1 MKNLRYLCLLCA
13 LAVCTMLPTGCIERP
28 DEVPGP
34 DDTAQG
40 GNKYDYAT
48 TRDIPLNLDYA
59 RRGSKALFEIYAQ
72 NPVNAVDGAFTLKPG
87 VKALLR
93 AYTDNDGKYSGVVNL
108 PTAVGKVYVYSES
121 YGFPACIEADVTAGG
136 ISCNVRQF
144 YEKAAGKVS
153 GAAVADRVA
162 ATRADAANPYNVQQ
176 LGDWT
181 WEGKPLYIL
190 GTVYGQKPYL
200 NIAPDYAQTPAGMMN
215 RIQNVLMPG
224 VDNSKYA
231 MPTGVV
237 NLNVTKD
244 AHLTLVFAAELAAWR
259 NAIGYYYYDTQ
270 NPPRTQAEFD
280 ALPKYVA
287 FPNCSSFT
295 TNFDDPDDLGS
306 GGGDWT
312 APLFFG
318 EQLRLTCFRGGKATD
333 IFPAGTTVGWFMLP
347 DAYEISAYDY
357 TGKLDITGS
366 KHPARYSNNE
376 FNAGNGRYMV
386 SLYDKVSG
394 KTVLGFEDGGDND
407 YKDVL
412 FYVDS
417 DPADAIY
424 DPDRP
429 TTDPGDEK
437 YPDVAG
443 DPVVGTLAFEDLW
456 PSQGDYDMNDVV
468 VGYSTTFT
476 VDKDNRIVAI
486 RDVVTPLHSGGKLRS
501 AFGYQ
506 LDIPVTAVKGVKIE
520 NGSSTAGLEK
530 NQDKAVVILFDDIE
544 QAVARGPVSV
554 EIKLD
559 GSLSMDKVTR
569 KSLYN
574 PFICVSDKGFVP
586 GAVRKEIH
594 LTNYPPTSLA
604 DPYPFGRNDDKSS
617 LDKAGNPIGPYY
629 YATSEL
635 YPFAI
640 DLPVTDYR
648 IPDEMVKID
657 VFYPYFADWVKS
669 RGEKHKEWY
678 KNSVKQTRYC
688 RFARSPCI
696 AGAPCCMGLPER
708 YVELL
713 CYLCRKE

>member
-333 IFPAGTTVGWFMLP
+333 IFPAG
-347 DAYEISAYDY
+347 
-357 TGKLDITGS
+357 
-366 KHPARYSNNE
+366 
-376 FNAGNGRYMV
+376 
-386 SLYDKVSG
+386 
-394 KTVLGFEDGGDND
+394 KTV
-407 YKDVL
+407 
-412 FYVDS
+412 
-417 DPADAIY
+417 A
-424 DPDRP
+424 
-429 TTDPGDEK
+429 
-437 YPDVAG
+437 
-443 DPVVGTLAFEDLW
+443 
-456 PSQGDYDMNDVV
+456 
-468 VGYSTTFT
+468 
-476 VDKDNRIVAI
+476 
-486 RDVVTPLHSGGKLRS
+486 
-501 AFGYQ
+501 
-506 LDIPVTAVKGVKIE
+506 
-520 NGSSTAGLEK
+520 
-530 NQDKAVVILFDDIE
+530 
-544 QAVARGPVSV
+544 
-554 EIKLD
+554 
-559 GSLSMDKVTR
+559 
-569 KSLYN
+569 
-574 PFICVSDKGFVP
+574 
-586 GAVRKEIH
+586 
-594 LTNYPPTSLA
+594 
-604 DPYPFGRNDDKSS
+604 
-617 LDKAGNPIGPYY
+617 
-629 YATSEL
+629 
-635 YPFAI
+635 
-640 DLPVTDYR
+640 
-648 IPDEMVKID
+648 
-657 VFYPYFADWVKS
+657 
-669 RGEKHKEWY
+669 
-678 KNSVKQTRYC
+678 
-688 RFARSPCI
+688 
-696 AGAPCCMGLPER
+696 
-708 YVELL
+708 
-713 CYLCRKE
+713 

>member
-437 YPDVAG
+437 YPDLAG
-443 DPVVGTLAFEDLW
+443 GPAAAALTKSNIYQAVLAG
-456 PSQGDYDMNDVV
+456 SQALDDAEVPETDRVL
-468 VGYSTTFT
+468 
-476 VDKDNRIVAI
+476 I
-486 RDVVTPLHSGGKLRS
+486 VTPATYALLK
-501 AFGYQ
+501 
-506 LDIPVTAVKGVKIE
+506 
-520 NGSSTAGLEK
+520 
-530 NQDKAVVILFDDIE
+530 
-544 QAVARGPVSV
+544 QAVEFDHTEIGADMRARGVV
-554 EIKLD
+554 AMLD
-559 GSLSMDKVTR
+559 GASVVKV
-569 KSLYN
+569 
-574 PFICVSDKGFVP
+574 P
-586 GAVRKEIH
+586 AVRLPAKFGFMLAHPSATVAPVKLEDFGIH
-594 LTNYPPTSLA
+594 NDTPLSSGTIVT
-604 DPYPFGRNDDKSS
+604 GRVCYDAFV
-617 LDKAGNPIGPYY
+617 LDNKKTGIYY
-629 YATSEL
+629 QAT
-635 YPFAI
+635 
-640 DLPVTDYR
+640 T
-648 IPDEMVKID
+648 
-657 VFYPYFADWVKS
+657 
-669 RGEKHKEWY
+669 
-678 KNSVKQTRYC
+678 
-688 RFARSPCI
+688 
-696 AGAPCCMGLPER
+696 
-708 YVELL
+708 
-713 CYLCRKE
+713 

>member
-1 MKNLRYLCLLCA
+1 
-13 LAVCTMLPTGCIERP
+13 
-28 DEVPGP
+28 
-34 DDTAQG
+34 
-40 GNKYDYAT
+40 
-48 TRDIPLNLDYA
+48 
-59 RRGSKALFEIYAQ
+59 
-72 NPVNAVDGAFTLKPG
+72 
-87 VKALLR
+87 
-93 AYTDNDGKYSGVVNL
+93 
-108 PTAVGKVYVYSES
+108 
-121 YGFPACIEADVTAGG
+121 
-136 ISCNVRQF
+136 
-144 YEKAAGKVS
+144 
-153 GAAVADRVA
+153 
-162 ATRADAANPYNVQQ
+162 
-176 LGDWT
+176 
-181 WEGKPLYIL
+181 
-190 GTVYGQKPYL
+190 VYGQKPYL
-200 NIAPDYAQTPAGMMN
+200 NIAPDYAQTPAGLMN

-244 AHLTLVFAAELAAWR
+244 AHLTLVFTAELAAWR

-270 NPPRTQAEFD
+270 NPPRTQTEFD

-530 NQDKAVVILFDDIE
+530 NQDKAVVILSRRHR
-544 QAVARGPVSV
+544 AGRGP
-554 EIKLD
+554 
-559 GSLSMDKVTR
+559 
-569 KSLYN
+569 
-574 PFICVSDKGFVP
+574 
-586 GAVRKEIH
+586 GAR
-594 LTNYPPTSLA
+594 
-604 DPYPFGRNDDKSS
+604 
-617 LDKAGNPIGPYY
+617 
-629 YATSEL
+629 
-635 YPFAI
+635 
-640 DLPVTDYR
+640 
-648 IPDEMVKID
+648 
-657 VFYPYFADWVKS
+657 
-669 RGEKHKEWY
+669 
-678 KNSVKQTRYC
+678 
-688 RFARSPCI
+688 
-696 AGAPCCMGLPER
+696 
-708 YVELL
+708 
-713 CYLCRKE
+713 

>member
-604 DPYPFGRNDDKSS
+604 DPYPSAATMTRARWTRRGTPS
-617 LDKAGNPIGPYY
+617 GPI
-629 YATSEL
+629 
-635 YPFAI
+635 I
-640 DLPVTDYR
+640 MRLPSCILLPSTCPLP
-648 IPDEMVKID
+648 ITG
-657 VFYPYFADWVKS
+657 S
-669 RGEKHKEWY
+669 R
-678 KNSVKQTRYC
+678 TRW
-688 RFARSPCI
+688 
-696 AGAPCCMGLPER
+696 
-708 YVELL
+708 
-713 CYLCRKE
+713 

>member
-200 NIAPDYAQTPAGMMN
+200 NIAPDYAQTPAGLMN

-259 NAIGYYYYDTQ
+259 NAIG
-270 NPPRTQAEFD
+270 
-280 ALPKYVA
+280 L
-287 FPNCSSFT
+287 
-295 TNFDDPDDLGS
+295 
-306 GGGDWT
+306 
-312 APLFFG
+312 
-318 EQLRLTCFRGGKATD
+318 
-333 IFPAGTTVGWFMLP
+333 
-347 DAYEISAYDY
+347 
-357 TGKLDITGS
+357 
-366 KHPARYSNNE
+366 
-376 FNAGNGRYMV
+376 
-386 SLYDKVSG
+386 SL
-394 KTVLGFEDGGDND
+394 
-407 YKDVL
+407 
-412 FYVDS
+412 
-417 DPADAIY
+417 
-424 DPDRP
+424 
-429 TTDPGDEK
+429 
-437 YPDVAG
+437 
-443 DPVVGTLAFEDLW
+443 
-456 PSQGDYDMNDVV
+456 
-468 VGYSTTFT
+468 
-476 VDKDNRIVAI
+476 
-486 RDVVTPLHSGGKLRS
+486 
-501 AFGYQ
+501 
-506 LDIPVTAVKGVKIE
+506 
-520 NGSSTAGLEK
+520 
-530 NQDKAVVILFDDIE
+530 
-544 QAVARGPVSV
+544 
-554 EIKLD
+554 
-559 GSLSMDKVTR
+559 
-569 KSLYN
+569 
-574 PFICVSDKGFVP
+574 
-586 GAVRKEIH
+586 IH
-594 LTNYPPTSLA
+594 
-604 DPYPFGRNDDKSS
+604 
-617 LDKAGNPIGPYY
+617 I
-629 YATSEL
+629 
-635 YPFAI
+635 
-640 DLPVTDYR
+640 
-648 IPDEMVKID
+648 
-657 VFYPYFADWVKS
+657 
-669 RGEKHKEWY
+669 
-678 KNSVKQTRYC
+678 
-688 RFARSPCI
+688 
-696 AGAPCCMGLPER
+696 
-708 YVELL
+708 
-713 CYLCRKE
+713 

>member
-72 NPVNAVDGAFTLKPG
+72 NPVNAVDSAFTLKPG

-376 FNAGNGRYMV
+376 FNAENGRYMV

-604 DPYPFGRNDDKSS
+604 DPYPSAATMTRARWTRRGTPS
-617 LDKAGNPIGPYY
+617 GPI
-629 YATSEL
+629 
-635 YPFAI
+635 I
-640 DLPVTDYR
+640 MRLPSCILLPSTCPLP
-648 IPDEMVKID
+648 ITG
-657 VFYPYFADWVKS
+657 S
-669 RGEKHKEWY
+669 R
-678 KNSVKQTRYC
+678 TRW
-688 RFARSPCI
+688 
-696 AGAPCCMGLPER
+696 
-708 YVELL
+708 
-713 CYLCRKE
+713 

>member
-153 GAAVADRVA
+153 GVAVADRVA
-162 ATRADAANPYNVQQ
+162 ATCADAANPYNVQQ

-190 GTVYGQKPYL
+190 GTLFGQKPNL
-200 NIAPDYAQTPAGMMN
+200 NIDPEYAQTPAGLMN

-295 TNFDDPDDLGS
+295 TNFDDPDDWGS
-306 GGGDWT
+306 GSDDWT

-318 EQLRLTCFRGGKATD
+318 EQLRLTCFKGGKATD

-347 DAYEISAYDY
+347 DAYEISTKNYPY

-394 KTVLGFEDGGDND
+394 KTVLGFRMAATTTIRTCFSMWTPI
-407 YKDVL
+407 L
-412 FYVDS
+412 PMPFTT
-417 DPADAIY
+417 PTAR
-424 DPDRP
+424 RP
-429 TTDPGDEK
+429 T
-437 YPDVAG
+437 
-443 DPVVGTLAFEDLW
+443 
-456 PSQGDYDMNDVV
+456 
-468 VGYSTTFT
+468 
-476 VDKDNRIVAI
+476 
-486 RDVVTPLHSGGKLRS
+486 
-501 AFGYQ
+501 
-506 LDIPVTAVKGVKIE
+506 PVTRSIPTWRATLW
-520 NGSSTAGLEK
+520 S
-530 NQDKAVVILFDDIE
+530 
-544 QAVARGPVSV
+544 ARW
-554 EIKLD
+554 
-559 GSLSMDKVTR
+559 LSR
-569 KSLYN
+569 
-574 PFICVSDKGFVP
+574 IC
-586 GAVRKEIH
+586 
-594 LTNYPPTSLA
+594 
-604 DPYPFGRNDDKSS
+604 GR
-617 LDKAGNPIGPYY
+617 AR
-629 YATSEL
+629 
-635 YPFAI
+635 AI
-640 DLPVTDYR
+640 T
-648 IPDEMVKID
+648 
-657 VFYPYFADWVKS
+657 
-669 RGEKHKEWY
+669 
-678 KNSVKQTRYC
+678 T
-688 RFARSPCI
+688 
-696 AGAPCCMGLPER
+696 
-708 YVELL
+708 
-713 CYLCRKE
+713 

>member
-1 MKNLRYLCLLCA
+1 MKNLRNLCLLYA

-34 DDTAQG
+34 DGTAQG

-48 TRDIPLNLDYA
+48 TRDVPLNLDYA
-59 RRGSKALFEIYAQ
+59 RRGSKALFEIYAE
-72 NPVNAVDGAFTLKPG
+72 NPVDAGDGVLTLKPG

-93 AYTDNDGKYSGVVNL
+93 AYTDNDSKYSGVVNL
-108 PTAVGKVYVYSES
+108 PTAVSKVYVYSES
-121 YGFPACIEADVTAGG
+121 YGFLACIGVDVTAGG
-136 ISCNVRQF
+136 ISFDVRQL

-153 GAAVADRVA
+153 GAVVADRTVT
-162 ATRADAANPYNVQQ
+162 TRADAANPYNVQQ

-190 GTVYGQKPYL
+190 GTLFGQKPNL
-200 NIAPDYAQTPAGMMN
+200 NIDPEYAQTPAGLMN

-231 MPTGVV
+231 MPTEVV
-237 NLNVTKD
+237 NLNIAKD
-244 AHLTLVFAAELAAWR
+244 AHLTLVFAAELAGWR

-270 NPPRTQAEFD
+270 NPPRTQVEFD
-280 ALPKYVA
+280 ALSKYVA
-287 FPNCSSFT
+287 FPNCTSFT
-295 TNFDDPDDLGS
+295 TNFDDPDDWGS
-306 GGGDWT
+306 GSDDWT

-318 EQLRLTCFRGGKATD
+318 EQLRLTYFKGGKAAD

-347 DAYEISAYDY
+347 DAYEISTKNYPY
-357 TGKLDITGS
+357 TGKLDVTGS

-412 FYVDS
+412 FYVDA

-424 DPDRP
+424 DPERP
-429 TTDPGDEK
+429 TTDPDDEK
-437 YPDVAG
+437 YPDVTG

-476 VDKDNRIVAI
+476 TDKDNRIVAI
-486 RDVVTPLHSGGKLRS
+486 RDVFTPLHSGGKLRS

-506 LDIPVTAVKGVKIE
+506 LDIPVTAVKGVKVE
-520 NGSSTAGLEK
+520 NGSSAAGLEK

-544 QAVARGPVSV
+544 QAVARGPVTV
-554 EIKLD
+554 EIELD
-559 GSLSMDKVTR
+559 GRLSMDKVTR

-594 LTNYPPTSLA
+594 LTNYAPTSLA

-640 DLPVTDYR
+640 DLPVTDFR

-657 VFYPYFADWVKS
+657 VFYPDFADWVKS

-678 KNSVKQTRYC
+678 KKSVK
-688 RFARSPCI
+688 
-696 AGAPCCMGLPER
+696 
-708 YVELL
+708 
-713 CYLCRKE
+713 

>member
-1 MKNLRYLCLLCA
+1 M
-13 LAVCTMLPTGCIERP
+13 
-28 DEVPGP
+28 
-34 DDTAQG
+34 
-40 GNKYDYAT
+40 
-48 TRDIPLNLDYA
+48 
-59 RRGSKALFEIYAQ
+59 
-72 NPVNAVDGAFTLKPG
+72 DGAFTLKPG

-594 LTNYPPTSLA
+594 LTNYPPRRWPT
-604 DPYPFGRNDDKSS
+604 
-617 LDKAGNPIGPYY
+617 PILSAATMTRARWTRRGTPSGP
-629 YATSEL
+629 
-635 YPFAI
+635 I
-640 DLPVTDYR
+640 IMRLPSCILLPSTCPLP
-648 IPDEMVKID
+648 ITG
-657 VFYPYFADWVKS
+657 S
-669 RGEKHKEWY
+669 R
-678 KNSVKQTRYC
+678 TRW
-688 RFARSPCI
+688 
-696 AGAPCCMGLPER
+696 
-708 YVELL
+708 
-713 CYLCRKE
+713 

>member
-1 MKNLRYLCLLCA
+1 
-13 LAVCTMLPTGCIERP
+13 
-28 DEVPGP
+28 
-34 DDTAQG
+34 
-40 GNKYDYAT
+40 
-48 TRDIPLNLDYA
+48 
-59 RRGSKALFEIYAQ
+59 
-72 NPVNAVDGAFTLKPG
+72 
-87 VKALLR
+87 
-93 AYTDNDGKYSGVVNL
+93 
-108 PTAVGKVYVYSES
+108 
-121 YGFPACIEADVTAGG
+121 
-136 ISCNVRQF
+136 
-144 YEKAAGKVS
+144 
-153 GAAVADRVA
+153 
-162 ATRADAANPYNVQQ
+162 
-176 LGDWT
+176 
-181 WEGKPLYIL
+181 
-190 GTVYGQKPYL
+190 
-200 NIAPDYAQTPAGMMN
+200 
-215 RIQNVLMPG
+215 
-224 VDNSKYA
+224 
-231 MPTGVV
+231 
-237 NLNVTKD
+237 
-244 AHLTLVFAAELAAWR
+244 
-259 NAIGYYYYDTQ
+259 
-270 NPPRTQAEFD
+270 
-280 ALPKYVA
+280 
-287 FPNCSSFT
+287 
-295 TNFDDPDDLGS
+295 
-306 GGGDWT
+306 
-312 APLFFG
+312 
-318 EQLRLTCFRGGKATD
+318 
-333 IFPAGTTVGWFMLP
+333 MLP

-554 EIKLD
+554 EIELD

-604 DPYPFGRNDDKSS
+604 DPYPFGLNDDKSS

-657 VFYPYFADWVKS
+657 VFYPDFAGWVKS

-678 KNSVKQTRYC
+678 KNSVK
-688 RFARSPCI
+688 
-696 AGAPCCMGLPER
+696 
-708 YVELL
+708 
-713 CYLCRKE
+713 

>member
-506 LDIPVTAVKGVKIE
+506 LDIPVTAVKGVKVE
-520 NGSSTAGLEK
+520 NGSSAAGLEK

-544 QAVARGPVSV
+544 QAVARGPVTV
-554 EIKLD
+554 EIELD
-559 GSLSMDKVTR
+559 GRLSMDKVTR

-574 PFICVSDKGFVP
+574 PFICVGDKGFVP

-594 LTNYPPTSLA
+594 LTNYAPTSLA
-604 DPYPFGRNDDKSS
+604 ATMTRARWTRRGTPSG
-617 LDKAGNPIGPYY
+617 PI
-629 YATSEL
+629 
-635 YPFAI
+635 I
-640 DLPVTDYR
+640 MRLPSCILLPSTCPLP
-648 IPDEMVKID
+648 ITG
-657 VFYPYFADWVKS
+657 S
-669 RGEKHKEWY
+669 R
-678 KNSVKQTRYC
+678 TRW
-688 RFARSPCI
+688 
-696 AGAPCCMGLPER
+696 
-708 YVELL
+708 
-713 CYLCRKE
+713 

>member
-486 RDVVTPLHSGGKLRS
+486 RDVVTPLTSGGKHRS
-501 AFGYQ
+501 DFG
-506 LDIPVTAVKGVKIE
+506 
-520 NGSSTAGLEK
+520 
-530 NQDKAVVILFDDIE
+530 
-544 QAVARGPVSV
+544 
-554 EIKLD
+554 
-559 GSLSMDKVTR
+559 
-569 KSLYN
+569 
-574 PFICVSDKGFVP
+574 
-586 GAVRKEIH
+586 
-594 LTNYPPTSLA
+594 
-604 DPYPFGRNDDKSS
+604 
-617 LDKAGNPIGPYY
+617 
-629 YATSEL
+629 
-635 YPFAI
+635 
-640 DLPVTDYR
+640 
-648 IPDEMVKID
+648 
-657 VFYPYFADWVKS
+657 
-669 RGEKHKEWY
+669 
-678 KNSVKQTRYC
+678 
-688 RFARSPCI
+688 
-696 AGAPCCMGLPER
+696 
-708 YVELL
+708 
-713 CYLCRKE
+713 